1 MEDFVDQ
8 IMLLALC
15 GLLLLGMPPE
25 PFAVAAA
32 LAAVALGC
40 LRPAGAPLWLRYAA
54 MGAFLL
60 AAMAWSFWTV
70 FLPLAAYAG
79 LRERSWPLRLAWLAA
94 LAAALA
100 RQQLPPS
107 AGLGI
112 AALCAVAAVL
122 AIRQTRSAAERQA
135 MQAARD
141 GLRERLME
149 LTTSPKPAAMPL
161 GEDASPEG
169 QATYAS
175 IFGDLSERERAI
187 VGLVAEGLDNR
198 DIAAELYLS
207 EGTVR
212 NHVSAV
218 LQKLELKNRTQLA
231 VLYLTEGA

>member
-1 MEDFVDQ
+1 MDDFVDQ

-15 GLLLLGMPPE
+15 GLLLLGTPTE

-40 LRPAGAPLWLRYAA
+40 LRPACAPLWLRYAA
-54 MGAFLL
+54 MGAFL
-60 AAMAWSFWTV
+60 AATMAWSFWAI
-70 FLPLAAYAG
+70 FLPLVAYAG
-79 LRERSWPLRLAWLAA
+79 LRERSWPLRLAWIAA

-107 AGLGI
+107 AELGI
-112 AALCAVAAVL
+112 AVLCAVAAIL
-122 AIRQTRSAAERQA
+122 AIRQTRNAAERQA

-149 LTTSPKPAAMPL
+149 LTTSSTPAAMPL
-161 GEDASPEG
+161 GEAAPSEG
-169 QATYAS
+169 KAVYAG
-175 IFGDLSERERAI
+175 IFGDLTERERAI
-187 VGLVAEGLDNR
+187 VGLVAEGLDNK